1 MILRYRTFIFSQLTH
16 EKVKSNLLDVSY
28 VNEKEVNSFKM
39 MNQMELNEILYKL
52 KNFYNEIEKENEKK
66 TIKINEIKKKNKEI
80 ENKIKNVEKGKEIE
94 SEKEKI
100 NGLEEVN
107 NLNYIIDKIKN
118 LDNKF
123 KNGKKEV
130 INEEEYT
137 TTLKYLIEDQK
148 NKIITIDEETINV
161 NQKIHDLKQIRKDLE
176 HNNLKT
182 FNQILSM
189 QKIDNFFENDLKI
202 INNIIME
209 QEIKKSKIDFNN
221 LEKEKKI
228 NQLKE
233 KYNKNK
239 EFSTLKYNIYK
250 NEMMEKINIYNY
262 QKEKKSQKEE
272 EIINFIIGLYF
283 FKNIL

>member
-1 MILRYRTFIFSQLTH
+1 
-16 EKVKSNLLDVSY
+16 
-28 VNEKEVNSFKM
+28 M

-52 KNFYNEIEKENEKK
+52 KNFYNEIETENEKK
-66 TIKINEIKKKNKEI
+66 TIKINEIKNKNKEI

-148 NKIITIDEETINV
+148 TKLITIDEETINI

-209 QEIKKSKIDFNN
+209 
-221 LEKEKKI
+221 
-228 NQLKE
+228 
-233 KYNKNK
+233 
-239 EFSTLKYNIYK
+239 
-250 NEMMEKINIYNY
+250 
-262 QKEKKSQKEE
+262 
-272 EIINFIIGLYF
+272 
-283 FKNIL
+283 

>member
-1 MILRYRTFIFSQLTH
+1 
-16 EKVKSNLLDVSY
+16 
-28 VNEKEVNSFKM
+28 M

-52 KNFYNEIEKENEKK
+52 KNFYNEIETENEKK
-66 TIKINEIKKKNKEI
+66 TIKINEIKNKNKEI

-148 NKIITIDEETINV
+148 TKLITIDEETINI

-189 QKIDNFFENDLKI
+189 QKMDNFFENHLKR

-209 QEIKKSKIDFNN
+209 HEIKKSKIDFNN

-228 NQLKE
+228 NQLKK

-239 EFSTLKYNIYK
+239 GFQL
-250 NEMMEKINIYNY
+250 
-262 QKEKKSQKEE
+262 
-272 EIINFIIGLYF
+272 
-283 FKNIL
+283 